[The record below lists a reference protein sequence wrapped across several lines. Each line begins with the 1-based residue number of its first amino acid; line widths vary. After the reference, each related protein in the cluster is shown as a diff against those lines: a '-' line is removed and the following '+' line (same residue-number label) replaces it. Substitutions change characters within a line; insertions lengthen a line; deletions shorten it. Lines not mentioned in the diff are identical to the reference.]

1 MIRKR
6 KLKGKSGSFSV
17 IFGLQSN
24 LIFSVAAK
32 LRQIDGITAFDGNA
46 FEAAAENLK
55 KMIGAELPRVQVK
68 IGKNLGL
75 CSYCAEEGGLLVGYE
90 KF

>member
-1 MIRKR
+1 MAPDN
-6 KLKGKSGSFSV
+6 V
-17 IFGLQSN
+17 
-24 LIFSVAAK
+24 
-32 LRQIDGITAFDGNA
+32 AFDS
-46 FEAAAENLK
+46 AAENLK

-75 CSYCAEEGGLLVGYE
+75 CSYYAEEGGLLVGYE